1 MNEIDSLEMFLFG
14 VKFVLAVMAFSGVY
28 AFGEWLIQR
37 LNKKS

>member
-1 MNEIDSLEMFLFG
+1 MIDSLEMFFFG

-28 AFGEWLIQR
+28 AFCEWIIQH